1 MWKVFRGEGTDLH
14 GKEES
19 GEAVEAFGA
28 ICVTKETAGRLG
40 LTKLSKSRGDL
51 GQGDLYA
58 LDELAKL
65 NGEGKCAVDRP
76 GRTFTLPAQTEEE
89 PAQAGG
95 APTQSEEE
103 TAS

>member
-1 MWKVFRGEGTDLH
+1 MWKVFRGEN
-14 GKEES
+14 ES

-40 LTKLSKSRGDL
+40 LTKLSKPRGDL

-76 GRTFTLPAQTEEE
+76 GRTFTLPAQ
-89 PAQAGG
+89 A
-95 APTQSEEE
+95 EEE